1 MYKVNKIT
9 EKGGESYEVL
19 RCGLN
24 CDNATVGEN
33 IGSAEEAEKL
43 LEKCQ
48 TVEGIQPPY
57 VWGKHDTLD
66 ELIGRLQK
74 VREVVGGDTPVAVQ
88 YENEFGLF
96 HGHTKGTVD
105 VSVGE
110 NGMLILG

>member
-1 MYKVNKIT
+1 MYRLNKIMK
-9 EKGGESYEVL
+9 KGVENYEVL
-19 RCGLN
+19 RCGIN
-24 CDNATVGEN
+24 CDNATVGED
-33 IGSAEEAEKL
+33 ITDAAEAEKL
-43 LEKCQ
+43 FKKCIDVEKM
-48 TVEGIQPPY
+48 QPDY

-74 VREVVGGDTPVAVQ
+74 VREIVGGETPVAVQ

-96 HGHTKGTVD
+96 HGYTKGTVN

>member
-1 MYKVNKIT
+1 MYKLNKIT

-19 RCGLN
+19 RYGAY

-33 IGSAEEAEKL
+33 IESAEEAEKL

-48 TVEGIQPPY
+48 TVESMQPDY

-66 ELIGRLQK
+66 ELIERLQK
-74 VREVVGGDTPVAVQ
+74 LREVVGGDTPVAVQ

-96 HGHTKGTVD
+96 HGHTKGTVNL
-105 VSVGE
+105 SVGDS
-110 NGMLILG
+110 GILVIA

>member
-19 RCGLN
+19 RYGLN
-24 CDNATVGEN
+24 CVNATVGEN

-74 VREVVGGDTPVAVQ
+74 VREIVGGDTLVAVQ

-96 HGHTKGTVD
+96 HGYTKGTVN